1 MPRPRSNLRARILEA
16 AEARFLEG
24 GVDGASLRSIARDA
38 ETTIGM
44 VYYYFPTKDQL
55 FDEVVEET
63 YRGLLADFEEILDPD
78 RPVQTRLRGMF
89 GRAAKMNDREF
100 RVIRIILR
108 EALVSSER
116 LGRLIKRFSRGHI
129 PLVVAMATDGVR
141 DGVFD
146 RELPLPALL
155 MAAGSLAVVPQL
167 VQRVL
172 RAQAPIVSRLLPSP
186 ETLAAATLQILLRGA
201 SPSKR

>member
-1 MPRPRSNLRARILEA
+1 
-16 AEARFLEG
+16 
-24 GVDGASLRSIARDA
+24 
-38 ETTIGM
+38 
-44 VYYYFPTKDQL
+44 
-55 FDEVVEET
+55 
-63 YRGLLADFEEILDPD
+63 
-78 RPVQTRLRGMF
+78 
-89 GRAAKMNDREF
+89 MNDREF

-172 RAQAPIVSRLLPSP
+172 RAQAPLVSRLLPSP